1 MNDEHAPH
9 LEKQAAADDVPLLEV
24 SELTTY
30 FPITAG
36 LLNRTIA
43 NVHAVESV
51 SFGFAVIAAAT
62 LEADA
67 LLGRPAKSSQ
77 ICTSIA

>member
-51 SFGFAVIAAAT
+51 SFGIKRGGNAGVS
-62 LEADA
+62 
-67 LLGRPAKSSQ
+67 GRERLRKNYDRPEHHRS
-77 ICTSIA
+77 